1 LSNKPSKTS
10 FCRILIASGNCILRR
25 GVSSIVSGV
34 LSRATVV
41 EVSCFHS
48 AKERL
53 RCEEFF
59 AAIFDIDMNDLGGPH
74 SLQMLRDRHG
84 RLILG
89 VISHVDTTDQ
99 ILSYLAAGVN
109 GYILGCSGQSE
120 IECALRAIFCGNI
133 YAPRSLAGHQI
144 QPSDHYLQLPPWP
157 NLRGLTG
164 RQSAVLG
171 LLLNGCSNKEIA
183 RELEV
188 SPHTVKIHVGA
199 LLRHF
204 AVRRRTDLAVAAPPS
219 FAETI

>member
-1 LSNKPSKTS
+1 MSNKPSKTS

-89 VISHVDTTDQ
+89 GHFACRHDRPNSELFGRGRERLHSRVLRSIGDRMRPSSNILRQHLRSAKPRRTSNPAIRSLPAASSLAKSERIDGASKRSARSVVERMLQQGDRKRARGLPAHRQDTCRSSPST
-99 ILSYLAAGVN
+99 
-109 GYILGCSGQSE
+109 
-120 IECALRAIFCGNI
+120 FCG
-133 YAPRSLAGHQI
+133 P
-144 QPSDHYLQLPPWP
+144 
-157 NLRGLTG
+157 
-164 RQSAVLG
+164 
-171 LLLNGCSNKEIA
+171 
-183 RELEV
+183 
-188 SPHTVKIHVGA
+188 
-199 LLRHF
+199 
-204 AVRRRTDLAVAAPPS
+204 
-219 FAETI
+219 